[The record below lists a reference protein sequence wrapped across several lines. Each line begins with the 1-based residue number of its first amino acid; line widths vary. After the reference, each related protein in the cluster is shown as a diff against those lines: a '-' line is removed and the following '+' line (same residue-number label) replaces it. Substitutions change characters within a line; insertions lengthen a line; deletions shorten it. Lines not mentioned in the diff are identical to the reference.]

1 MSIKGDF
8 QELYVGKTEANI
20 ITFLG
25 KRINIPY
32 DSIYGIEFMLSK
44 SGEIGYLDFK
54 TEQRISYRFTF
65 GKKVN
70 NQILRA
76 LELMQEVLPKLE
88 ITEHYVDNMEFYKRN
103 WFITLMLFFVM
114 PVGIFLMWYF
124 KKYSTPVRIF
134 LTVTFIV
141 IWLLGIYLVYL
152 NYIWTLQNFNNAINQ
167 MYRTVY

>member
-1 MSIKGDF
+1 
-8 QELYVGKTEANI
+8 
-20 ITFLG
+20 
-25 KRINIPY
+25 
-32 DSIYGIEFMLSK
+32 
-44 SGEIGYLDFK
+44 
-54 TEQRISYRFTF
+54 
-65 GKKVN
+65 
-70 NQILRA
+70 
-76 LELMQEVLPKLE
+76 
-88 ITEHYVDNMEFYKRN
+88 
-103 WFITLMLFFVM
+103 MLFFVM